1 MDQLDNL
8 LKTLKTQDNDPNY
21 ISHKSSPSTF
31 AHNRQAVDE
40 LRQTIDE
47 LSHNSPIINYKKY
60 AQQEPTPDQSPLKSP
75 IKPNQYSQMMS
86 PSLKNE
92 QPSGM
97 KLQQNNMPNNP
108 YLQKTN
114 RNRINSPSLNAINST
129 ADKKIDDIKLQNKSQ
144 STPNLSPQISPAVK
158 PTNNTNSSQKSSS
171 GQKQSR
177 KIICATC
184 KEPIKGKVVSCLGKT
199 WHPEHF
205 ICQAGCKKLL
215 DPNRFFE
222 KNHLPCC
229 ENCHRESFVPRCAYC
244 GDVINEKCITALGT
258 TWHTDH
264 FFCCQC
270 AVQFPAGSGFLEK
283 DGKAYCERDYYRL
296 FATRCGKCGEIIV
309 GEYISA
315 LNKEWHNKCFTCKE
329 CGCPFPT
336 ESFFEY
342 KGMPYCE
349 THYHLK
355 RGSLCSRCNKPI
367 VGRCISA
374 SGKKYHPD
382 HFTCV
387 KCNKLLATGNMDD
400 EYKEVNGHPFCG
412 NCAARIRF

>member
-1 MDQLDNL
+1 MNELDAL
-8 LKTLKTQDNDPNY
+8 LKELNDPR
-21 ISHKSSPSTF
+21 SSYTQSAIMNNPDMTGTPMF
-31 AHNRQAVDE
+31 NNMKFQ
-40 LRQTIDE
+40 
-47 LSHNSPIINYKKY
+47 
-60 AQQEPTPDQSPLKSP
+60 QQEPSPEQSPMKTPMKSP
-75 IKPNQYSQMMS
+75 MNSNLGMNQYQQMMS
-86 PSLKNE
+86 PSLRNQQSTE
-92 QPSGM
+92 M
-97 KLQQNNMPNNP
+97 KSQQNIP
-108 YLQKTN
+108 YSSQKSN
-114 RNRINSPSLNAINST
+114 LNKLNSPSLNALNSPSINKT
-129 ADKKIDDIKLQNKSQ
+129 EEMKKSK
-144 STPNLSPQISPAVK
+144 STPELSPPHTKS
-158 PTNNTNSSQKSSS
+158 NSQ
-171 GQKQSR
+171 GQKQVR

-184 KEPIKGKVVSCLGKT
+184 KGQIKGKVVSCLGKT

-222 KNHLPCC
+222 KNNLPCC

-244 GDVINEKCITALGT
+244 GDVITEKCITALGT

-315 LNKEWHNKCFTCKE
+315 LGKEWHNKCFTCKE
-329 CGCPFPT
+329 CGCSFPT
-336 ESFFEY
+336 ESFYEY

-412 NCAARIRF
+412 NCDTRIRF

>member
-1 MDQLDNL
+1 MNELDAL
-8 LKTLKTQDNDPNY
+8 LKELNDPR
-21 ISHKSSPSTF
+21 SSYTQSAIMNNPDMTGTPMF
-31 AHNRQAVDE
+31 NNMKFQ
-40 LRQTIDE
+40 
-47 LSHNSPIINYKKY
+47 
-60 AQQEPTPDQSPLKSP
+60 QQEPSPEQSPMKTPMKSP
-75 IKPNQYSQMMS
+75 MNSNLGMNQYQQMMS
-86 PSLKNE
+86 PSLRNQQSTE
-92 QPSGM
+92 M
-97 KLQQNNMPNNP
+97 KSQQNIP
-108 YLQKTN
+108 YSSQKSN
-114 RNRINSPSLNAINST
+114 LNKLNSPSLNALNSPSINKT
-129 ADKKIDDIKLQNKSQ
+129 EEMKKSK
-144 STPNLSPQISPAVK
+144 STPELSPPHTKS
-158 PTNNTNSSQKSSS
+158 NSQ
-171 GQKQSR
+171 GQKQVR

-184 KEPIKGKVVSCLGKT
+184 KGQIKGKVVSCLGKT

-222 KNHLPCC
+222 KNNLPCC

-244 GDVINEKCITALGT
+244 GDVITEKCITALGT

-315 LNKEWHNKCFTCKE
+315 LGKEWHNKCFTCKE
-329 CGCPFPT
+329 CGCSFPT
-336 ESFFEY
+336 ESFYEY

-400 EYKEVNGHPFCG
+400 EYKEVNGHPFWC
-412 NCAARIRF
+412 NCATRIRF

>member
-1 MDQLDNL
+1 MNELDAL
-8 LKTLKTQDNDPNY
+8 LKELNDPR
-21 ISHKSSPSTF
+21 SSYTPS
-31 AHNRQAVDE
+31 ALMNNQ
-40 LRQTIDE
+40 
-47 LSHNSPIINYKKY
+47 NMMGSPMFNNMNNMRF
-60 AQQEPTPDQSPLKSP
+60 QQEPSPDQSPMKNP
-75 IKPNQYSQMMS
+75 MKPNMGMNQYQQMMS
-86 PSLKNE
+86 PSLRNP
-92 QPSGM
+92 QSPGM
-97 KLQQNNMPNNP
+97 KYQQNNIPFSP
-108 YLQKTN
+108 QKSN
-114 RNRINSPSLNAINST
+114 LNKLNSPSLNSLNSPKIE
-129 ADKKIDDIKLQNKSQ
+129 DKKLATKSQ
-144 STPNLSPQISPAVK
+144 STPELSPQISPTAN
-158 PTNNTNSSQKSSS
+158 PTQKSNP
-171 GQKQSR
+171 QKQVR

-184 KEPIKGKVVSCLGKT
+184 KGQIKGKVVSCLGKT

-205 ICQAGCKKLL
+205 ICSGCKKLL

-222 KNHLPCC
+222 KNNLPCC

-244 GDVINEKCITALGT
+244 GDVITEKCITALGT

-315 LNKEWHNKCFTCKE
+315 LGKEWHNKCFTCKE
-329 CGCPFPT
+329 CGCSFPT
-336 ESFFEY
+336 ESFYEY

-412 NCAARIRF
+412 NCAARIRFEIN

>member
-1 MDQLDNL
+1 MDELDAL
-8 LKTLKTQDNDPNY
+8 LKTLNGPGSSNMGNQDMPDY
-21 ISHKSSPSTF
+21 MM
-31 AHNRQAVDE
+31 
-40 LRQTIDE
+40 
-47 LSHNSPIINYKKY
+47 NSPNQNAMYNNKMNMNNMRFQ
-60 AQQEPTPDQSPLKSP
+60 QQEPTPDQSPLKSP
-75 IKPNQYSQMMS
+75 LNMGQYAQMS
-86 PSLKNE
+86 PKSQQ
-92 QPSGM
+92 QPSGT
-97 KLQQNNMPNNP
+97 KLQQNNMPNIP
-108 YLQKTN
+108 YSQKSN
-114 RNRINSPSLNAINST
+114 LNKISSPSLNGLNSPNLNN
-129 ADKKIDDIKLQNKSQ
+129 KKTEESKLTKSQ
-144 STPNLSPQISPAVK
+144 SSPNLSPQEK
-158 PTNNTNSSQKSSS
+158 PEKPVAKS
-171 GQKQSR
+171 GQKQVR
-177 KIICATC
+177 KIICSTC
-184 KEPIKGKVVSCLGKT
+184 KEQIRGKVVSCLGKT

-205 ICQAGCKKLL
+205 ICQGCKKKL

-229 ENCHRESFVPRCAYC
+229 EECHRDHFTPRCAYC
-244 GDVINEKCITALGT
+244 GDVITEKCITALGT
-258 TWHTDH
+258 AWHTDH

-315 LNKEWHNKCFTCKE
+315 LGKEWHNRCFTCKE
-329 CGCPFPT
+329 CGCSFPT
-336 ESFFEY
+336 ESFYEY

-412 NCAARIRF
+412 SCASRIRF

>member
-1 MDQLDNL
+1 MNELDAL
-8 LKTLKTQDNDPNY
+8 LKELNDPR
-21 ISHKSSPSTF
+21 SSYTPSVLM
-31 AHNRQAVDE
+31 N
-40 LRQTIDE
+40 
-47 LSHNSPIINYKKY
+47 NNMMGSPMFNNMRY
-60 AQQEPTPDQSPLKSP
+60 QQEPTPDQSPMKSP
-75 IKPNQYSQMMS
+75 VKSNMSMNQYQQMMS
-86 PSLKNE
+86 PSLRNP
-92 QPSGM
+92 QSPGM
-97 KLQQNNMPNNP
+97 KYQQNNNIPFTP
-108 YLQKTN
+108 QKSN
-114 RNRINSPSLNAINST
+114 LNKLNSPSLNGLNSPKID
-129 ADKKIDDIKLQNKSQ
+129 DKKIGNNKSQ
-144 STPNLSPQISPAVK
+144 STPELSPQVSPTANPSQK
-158 PTNNTNSSQKSSS
+158 NNTQS
-171 GQKQSR
+171 GQKQVR

-184 KEPIKGKVVSCLGKT
+184 KGQIKGKVVSCLGKT

-244 GDVINEKCITALGT
+244 GDVITEKCITALGT

-315 LNKEWHNKCFTCKE
+315 LGKEWHNRCFTCKE
-329 CGCPFPT
+329 CGCSFPT
-336 ESFFEY
+336 ESFYEY

-412 NCAARIRF
+412 SCASRIRF

>member
-1 MDQLDNL
+1 MG
-8 LKTLKTQDNDPNY
+8 
-21 ISHKSSPSTF
+21 SPMYNNVRYS
-31 AHNRQAVDE
+31 
-40 LRQTIDE
+40 
-47 LSHNSPIINYKKY
+47 
-60 AQQEPTPDQSPLKSP
+60 QQEPSPDQSPLKGP
-75 IKPNQYSQMMS
+75 IKPNVNQYPQQMLS
-86 PSLKNE
+86 PSLRNQ
-92 QPSGM
+92 QPSGI
-97 KLQQNNMPNNP
+97 KLQQNNMPNIP
-108 YLQKTN
+108 YSPKMNVNKLS
-114 RNRINSPSLNAINST
+114 SPSLNALN
-129 ADKKIDDIKLQNKSQ
+129 KRQEEEKLQNKSH
-144 STPNLSPQISPAVK
+144 SNPNLTSPQISPVSK
-158 PTNNTNSSQKSSS
+158 PSNTTKS
-171 GQKQSR
+171 GQKQTR
-177 KIICATC
+177 KIICDTC
-184 KEPIKGKVVSCLGKT
+184 KGPIKGKVVSCLGKT

-229 ENCHRESFVPRCAYC
+229 ESCHRETFVPRCAYC

-315 LNKEWHNKCFTCKE
+315 LGKEWHNKCFTCKE
-329 CGCPFPT
+329 CNCSFPT
-336 ESFFEY
+336 ESFYEY

-355 RGSLCSRCNKPI
+355 RGSLCARCNNPI

-374 SGKKYHPD
+374 SGKKFHPE

-400 EYKEVNGHPFCG
+400 EYKEVNGHPFCT

>member
-1 MDQLDNL
+1 MNELDAL
-8 LKTLKTQDNDPNY
+8 LKELNDPR
-21 ISHKSSPSTF
+21 SSYTQS
-31 AHNRQAVDE
+31 AIMNNQ
-40 LRQTIDE
+40 
-47 LSHNSPIINYKKY
+47 NMMGSPMFNNMNNMRFQ
-60 AQQEPTPDQSPLKSP
+60 QQEPSPDQSPMKNPMKSP
-75 IKPNQYSQMMS
+75 MNSNLGMNQYQQMNS
-86 PSLKNE
+86 PSLRSQQSE
-92 QPSGM
+92 M
-97 KLQQNNMPNNP
+97 KSQQNIP
-108 YLQKTN
+108 YSSQKSN
-114 RNRINSPSLNAINST
+114 LNKLNSSSLNALNSPSLNKT
-129 ADKKIDDIKLQNKSQ
+129 EEMKKSQ
-144 STPNLSPQISPAVK
+144 STPELSPTNPTPIS
-158 PTNNTNSSQKSSS
+158 KSSS
-171 GQKQSR
+171 QGGQKQVR

-184 KEPIKGKVVSCLGKT
+184 KGQIKGKVVSCLGKT

-222 KNHLPCC
+222 KNNLPCC

-244 GDVINEKCITALGT
+244 GDVITEKCITALGT

-315 LNKEWHNKCFTCKE
+315 LGKEWHNKCFTCKE
-329 CGCPFPT
+329 CGCSFPT
-336 ESFFEY
+336 ESFYEY

-412 NCAARIRF
+412 NCAARIRFEIN

>member
-1 MDQLDNL
+1 MNN
-8 LKTLKTQDNDPNY
+8 TNMMG
-21 ISHKSSPSTF
+21 SPMF
-31 AHNRQAVDE
+31 NNMNNMNNMRF
-40 LRQTIDE
+40 
-47 LSHNSPIINYKKY
+47 
-60 AQQEPTPDQSPLKSP
+60 QQEPSPELSPMKSPLKSN
-75 IKPNQYSQMMS
+75 IGMNQYQQMMS
-86 PSLKNE
+86 PSLRN
-92 QPSGM
+92 QQSPGM
-97 KLQQNNMPNNP
+97 NLQQNNIPFSP
-108 YLQKTN
+108 QKSN
-114 RNRINSPSLNAINST
+114 FNKLNSPNLNALNST
-129 ADKKIDDIKLQNKSQ
+129 NLNKTESKNLPSEKNQ
-144 STPNLSPQISPAVK
+144 VSPDLSPQMSSTSPA
-158 PTNNTNSSQKSSS
+158 PTPKSNTQKSQKPV
-171 GQKQSR
+171 R

-184 KEPIKGKVVSCLGKT
+184 KQQIKGKVVSCLGKT

-244 GDVINEKCITALGT
+244 GDVITEKCITALGT

-296 FATRCGKCGEIIV
+296 FATRCGKCGDIIV

-315 LNKEWHNKCFTCKE
+315 LGKEWHNKCFTCKE
-329 CGCPFPT
+329 CGCSFPT
-336 ESFFEY
+336 ESFYEY

-355 RGSLCSRCNKPI
+355 RGSLCTRCNKPI

-387 KCNKLLATGNMDD
+387 KCNKLIATGNPDD
-400 EYKEVNGHPFCG
+400 EYKEVNGNPFCG
-412 NCAARIRF
+412 SCASRIRF